1 MARKKLFKKDPA
13 SVPVSAPRPPAPT
26 DGRPTLKESRA
37 TARATL
43 KTGSETRS
51 RPGEVVNGEGGL
63 VYYYW
68 DALEV
73 DEARQIKLRLLLES
87 RGYWKSKGSEYVP
100 GVPHAEVWA
109 TYVEVKAELDR
120 ETKRRHDR
128 MKKAVSGKV

>member
-13 SVPVSAPRPPAPT
+13 SIPISAPRPTMPT
-26 DGRPTLKESRA
+26 DGRPSLKDARS

-43 KTGSETRS
+43 KAGSETRS
-51 RPGEVVNGEGGL
+51 RPGEVENAEGGL

-87 RGYWKSKGSEYVP
+87 RGYWKSRGSEYVS

-109 TYVEVKAELDR
+109 TYVEVKLELDR

-128 MKKAVSGKV
+128 MKRAVSGKV